1 MSNDRPVP
9 PADPVSPPGDRRD
22 GPTVVGIGA
31 SAGGLEACRRLLASL
46 PPGHGMALVLVQHL
60 DPTHESLMAD
70 LLADHTSM
78 TVAQARDG
86 ERLRS
91 DHLHLIPPGAFLAV
105 DDGVLRLSRPQAR
118 HGARLPFDYFLAS
131 LARSCGPRA
140 VAVVLSGS
148 GADGSGGLPAIKAAG
163 GFVVVQDPDEA
174 GFDGMPRNAI
184 ATGTVDAVLPVD
196 EIGPALVAHLRG
208 ARDPASA
215 GPDPA
220 ASADRLAEIVD
231 LLRARTPH
239 DFRLYKPGTLRRRIE
254 RRVAAVGAADADA
267 YLERLRGDPH
277 ELEILAADLLINVT
291 GFFRDADVFD
301 HLATT
306 IVPDLVRDR
315 SPDRPIRIWVPGCS
329 TGEEAYSLAMVF
341 FEAITAAKRNLKL
354 QVFASDVDADA
365 VATAREGLYPATIEA
380 DVSAERLARF
390 FIKEEHGWRVTPD
403 LRGVVVF
410 TVQDVLTDPPFSRLD
425 LVSCR
430 NLLIYLGSEAQEK
443 VLALFHFALREGGLL
458 LLGNSETAGDVDG
471 RFEALS
477 KPGRLFRRIGPG
489 RAGDFGPVSGGD
501 GLATAFRRH
510 PGRLP
515 KRQSTLAELCRRL
528 VIEDFAPAAVLIDR
542 KYECL
547 YTLGPIDR
555 HLRVAPG
562 APSHDL
568 LTQVPEALRIKLR
581 SAIQRAVQDDVRV
594 IVDGG
599 RIARDG
605 IEVPFS
611 IDVRPVHE
619 PGEEPMFLVCFVEER
634 PQSPRGDLPV
644 DADDDPRIVELERE
658 LDATRRE
665 LQGAIRSLE
674 VSVEEQKVVNEEALS
689 ANEEFQST
697 NEELLTSKEELQ
709 SLNEELTALN
719 GQLQE
724 TLERHRTTSNDL
736 QNVLYSTDVA
746 TLFLDTDL
754 NIRFFTPAT
763 RSLFSIIASDVGRPL
778 ADLRFLAADA
788 TLLDDARGVMRS
800 WTPIERE
807 IEAPGGLWFIR
818 RVLPYRTLD
827 DGMAGV
833 VITFVDVTERR
844 RISEALAVAKREAER
859 ASLAKSRFL
868 AAANHDLRQPL
879 QTLCL
884 LQDLLAGA
892 VESDKAKRLVA
903 RFEDALGAMT
913 GMLDTLLDM
922 NQIEAGTV
930 QVELA
935 DVPIGEVFERMAGE
949 FGYPA
954 VAKGLVL
961 RVCPSTQVVRTDRRL
976 LEQMIRNLLAN
987 ALKYTPKGRVLLGC
1001 RRHGATL
1008 RIEVWDT
1015 GIGIAA
1021 EDLQSI
1027 FEEYHQ
1033 IDNAACD
1040 RSRGLGLGLSIV
1052 QRLADLLGH
1061 RVHVRSR
1068 PGLGSVFSIELPRTI
1083 GPREPAS
1090 SVTVAAAAPEPTP
1103 VGGRRIGSILVIEDE
1118 PDVRDLLELVLE
1130 REGHLVVAAPDGV
1143 TAVKSVVEGTL
1154 RPDLVLADFNLP
1166 GGLDGL
1172 GVVARLREESRR
1184 PLPAIILTGDISPD
1198 TLRDIVEQDCLHLDK
1213 PVKTEALIAAVD
1225 GLLAAPAHRPVAKP
1239 RPDTAA
1245 PSPATPMTQ
1254 VWLVDDDAHF
1264 RSEMGALLA
1273 AEGLTAAAFDSGEA
1287 FLAAYRPGGEACL
1300 LIDAYLPGMSGLDL
1314 LHRLAAEGH
1323 ALPSIM
1329 ITGHG
1334 DVAMAVEAMKA
1345 GAVDFLAKPV
1355 DRDELMAGVRRALA
1369 HARDD
1374 ELEAATRE
1382 EAMHRLAGLTPRQT
1396 EILEKVLAGHPSK
1409 NIATDL
1415 GISQRTVENHRA
1427 AIMRKTGAKSL
1438 PALARLVAAAAG

>member
-9 PADPVSPPGDRRD
+9 PAEPAFPTADPREGL
-22 GPTVVGIGA
+22 TVVGIGA

-60 DPTHESLMAD
+60 DPSHESLMAD
-70 LLADHTSM
+70 LLAPHTSM
-78 TVAQARDG
+78 TVAQASDG
-86 ERLRS
+86 ERLRP
-91 DHLHLIPPGAFLAV
+91 DHLHLIPPGAYLAV
-105 DDGVLRLSRPQAR
+105 DDGVLRVTRPQAR
-118 HGARLPFDYFLAS
+118 HGARLPFDFLLAS
-131 LARSCGPRA
+131 LARSSGPHA

-148 GADGSGGLPAIKAAG
+148 GADGSGGLAAVKDAG

-174 GFDGMPRNAI
+174 GFDGMPRSAI
-184 ATGTVDAVLPVD
+184 ATGTVDAVMSVD
-196 EIGPALVAHLRG
+196 EIGPALVAHLRRSG
-208 ARDPASA
+208 EREVVDAEPAGST
-215 GPDPA
+215 
-220 ASADRLAEIVD
+220 DRLAEIVD
-231 LLRARTPH
+231 LLRTRTPH

-254 RRVAAVGAADADA
+254 RRVAAAGAADAAA
-267 YLERLRGDPH
+267 YLERLRDDPC
-277 ELEILAADLLINVT
+277 ELEVLAADLLINVT

-315 SPDRPIRIWVPGCS
+315 SPDRPLRIWVPACS
-329 TGEEAYSLAMVF
+329 TGEEAYSLAMVLL
-341 FEAITAAKRNLKL
+341 EAIAASKCNLKL

-365 VATAREGLYPATIEA
+365 VATAREGLYPTTIEA
-380 DVSAERLARF
+380 DVSPERLARF
-390 FIKEEHGWRVTPD
+390 FVREEHGWRVTPD

-410 TVQDVLTDPPFSRLD
+410 TVQNVLTDPPFSRLD

-458 LLGNSETAGDVDG
+458 LLGNSETAGDVGG

-477 KPGRLFRRIGPG
+477 KPGRLFRRVGPG
-489 RAGDFGPVSGGD
+489 RAGDFGPVWGGD
-501 GLATAFRRH
+501 GTATAFRRLT
-510 PGRLP
+510 GRTP

-542 KYECL
+542 EYECL

-581 SAIQRAVQDDVRV
+581 SAIQRAVQDDGRV
-594 IVDGG
+594 IADGG
-599 RIARDG
+599 RITRDG
-605 IEVPFS
+605 VDVPFT

-619 PGEEPMFLVCFVEER
+619 PGEEPMVLVCFVEEQ
-634 PQSPRGDLPV
+634 PLNPRKDLPV
-644 DADDDPRIVELERE
+644 GAGDDPRIVELERE

-763 RSLFSIIASDVGRPL
+763 RSLFSIISSDVGRPL
-778 ADLRFLAADA
+778 ADLRFLATDA
-788 TLLDDARGVMRS
+788 ALLDDAKAVMRS
-800 WTPIERE
+800 STPVERE
-807 IEAPGGLWFIR
+807 IEAPGGQWFIR

-844 RISEALAVAKREAER
+844 RISKALDAAKREAER

-884 LQDLLAGA
+884 LQGLLADA
-892 VESDKAKRLVA
+892 VENDKAKRLVA

-913 GMLDTLLDM
+913 GMLETLLDM

-930 QVELA
+930 RVEIE
-935 DVPIGEVFERMAGE
+935 DVAVGEVFARMAGE
-949 FGYPA
+949 FSDA
-954 VAKGLVL
+954 AEAKGLTL
-961 RVCPSTQVVRTDRRL
+961 RVRPSAQVVRSDRRL

-987 ALKYTPKGRVLLGC
+987 ALKYTPRGKVLLGC
-1001 RRHGATL
+1001 RRRGATL

-1021 EDLQSI
+1021 EDLRSI

-1033 IDNAACD
+1033 IDNAGRD
-1040 RSRGLGLGLSIV
+1040 RTRGLGLGLSIV

-1061 RVHVRSR
+1061 PVRVHSR
-1068 PGLGSVFSIELPRTI
+1068 PGQGSVFSIEAPRLI
-1083 GPREPAS
+1083 AACEPAPPPA
-1090 SVTVAAAAPEPTP
+1090 VAPAPVPTP
-1103 VGGRRIGSILVIEDE
+1103 VAGRRIGSILVVEDE
-1118 PDVRDLLELVLE
+1118 PDVRGLLELVLE
-1130 REGHLVVAAPDGV
+1130 RAGHLVVAAADGV
-1143 TAVKSVVEGTL
+1143 AAVKSVVAGTL

-1172 GVVARLREESRR
+1172 QVVARLREESHR

-1198 TLRDIVEQDCLHLDK
+1198 TLRDIVDRNCLHLDK

-1225 GLLAAPAHRPVAKP
+1225 RLLASPTQRPTPASRSTPAETSIASP
-1239 RPDTAA
+1239 TAA
-1245 PSPATPMTQ
+1245 Q
-1254 VWLVDDDAHF
+1254 VWLVDDDADI
-1264 RSEMGALLA
+1264 REAMRALLA
-1273 AEGLTAAAFDSGEA
+1273 AEGMTVEAYDSGEA
-1287 FLAAYRPGGEACL
+1287 FLAGYRPGGEACL
-1300 LIDAYLPGMSGLDL
+1300 LVDAHLPGMSGLDL
-1314 LHRLAAEGH
+1314 LHRLAAEAR

-1334 DVAMAVEAMKA
+1334 DVAMAVEAMKE

-1355 DRDELMAGVRRALA
+1355 GRDDLMACVRRALT

-1382 EAMHRLAGLTPRQT
+1382 EAAHRLAGLTLRQT
-1396 EILEKVLAGHPSK
+1396 EILERVLAGQPSK
-1409 NIATDL
+1409 NIAADL
-1415 GISQRTVENHRA
+1415 GISRRTVENHRA
-1427 AIMRKTGAKSL
+1427 AIMKKTGVKSL
-1438 PALARLVAAAAG
+1438 PALGRLVAAAAG